1 MKVLTI
7 GAEGSLSTLNADVS
21 IAESEHM
28 MDGSGWMGGY
38 GGVWGPIV
46 LVVIAALIGWAVLQ
60 RRK

>member
-1 MKVLTI
+1 
-7 GAEGSLSTLNADVS
+7 
-21 IAESEHM
+21 
-28 MDGSGWMGGY
+28 MDGGH